1 MTNDPML
8 DLLKTRRS
16 PKLRTLAEPGP
27 TGAQLDEL
35 LTIAARVPDHGKLTP
50 WRFILVQDGARAKLG
65 EVVASELSAK
75 DPAAPAV
82 KVEEVRTR
90 FSSIPLT
97 IVVVSSPREHP
108 TIPRFEQ
115 ELSAGALCMNLI
127 IAAKAMGYGAVWLT
141 DWFAQ
146 DGAVREELKV
156 GAHERIA
163 GFVYIGTS
171 SEPREDRPRP
181 VLAEIVSEYGR

>member
-1 MTNDPML
+1 MTNDSML

-27 TGAQLDEL
+27 TGARLDEL

-50 WRFILVQDGARAKLG
+50 WRFILVRGDARAALG
-65 EVVASELSAK
+65 ESVASALKAK
-75 DPAAPAV
+75 DAAAPEA

-90 FSSIPLT
+90 FASVPLT
-97 IVVVSSPREHP
+97 VVVVSSPKEHP
-108 TIPRFEQ
+108 AIPRFEQ

-146 DGAVREELKV
+146 NEAVRAALKV

-163 GFVYIGTS
+163 GFIYIGTCG
-171 SEPREDRPRP
+171 EPREDRPRP
-181 VLAEIVSEYGR
+181 VMAEIVSEYGR